1 MKRKTLLLS
10 FQFTFV
16 TKESMISVTAKK
28 MVLPAGIDLVCVV
41 FMASQLMEA
50 VPCSVCTMAGHSE
63 TVLRQLQA
71 ELDICSPGYEAVL
84 LQIT

>member
-1 MKRKTLLLS
+1 MKRKILLLS
-10 FQFTFV
+10 FQFIFV
-16 TKESMISVTAKK
+16 TKESMISAAAEK
-28 MVLPAGIDLVCVV
+28 MVLPAGTDLFCVV

-50 VPCSVCTMAGHSE
+50 VPCSVCPMTGRSE
-63 TVLRQLQA
+63 TVPRPLQA